1 MKKLLLAFCIAIIS
15 VSAVLA
21 QTNTENKDKSQ
32 SVKPEEQKKKK
43 PKPKKQDV
51 IIFNFNWNG
60 MLNSPDSMSVSP
72 FSRGFDFALMW
83 DFPLGRSPF
92 SIAAGLGTSFENI
105 FLNSFLR
112 YKAGGDSIYFA
123 PIKPII
129 NVDNPTTQ
137 RDWNRY
143 KIATA
148 ILELP
153 IEFRY
158 RMKPHKRN
166 TFKIAAGFKL
176 GYVIS
181 NWDKYVG
188 PDYRP
193 GMDLNRNIKILEYE
207 LIGINRLRYSAFFR
221 IGYSRFHLT
230 GKYDFAPFFEPN
242 KGVKEGHIVTLGLS
256 FTPF

>member
-1 MKKLLLAFCIAIIS
+1 MKKLLLAIYLVIIPIL
-15 VSAVLA
+15 AFQA
-21 QTNTENKDKSQ
+21 QTTGDKEKGNTSSPVD
-32 SVKPEEQKKKK
+32 PKKKK

-51 IIFNFNWNG
+51 IILNFNWNG

-83 DFPLGRSPF
+83 DIPLGRSPF
-92 SIAAGLGTSFENI
+92 SFAAGLGVSTENI
-105 FLNSFLR
+105 FMNAFLR
-112 YKAGGDSIYFA
+112 DSAGGNSLYFQ

-129 NVDNPTTQ
+129 NVDNPSTQ
-137 RDWNRY
+137 REWTKY
-143 KIATA
+143 KIATTL
-148 ILELP
+148 LELP

-166 TFKIAAGFKL
+166 TFKLAAGFKL
-176 GYVIS
+176 GYVVS

-193 GMDLNRNIKILEYE
+193 GKDLNTTVKIKEYE
-207 LIGINRLRYSAFFR
+207 LVGVSRLRYSAFFR

-242 KGVKEGHIVTLGLS
+242 KGIKTGHIVTLGLS

>member
-1 MKKLLLAFCIAIIS
+1 MKKLLLAICIGILPIS
-15 VSAVLA
+15 VVMA
-21 QTNTENKDKSQ
+21 QTTGGNDKGNTTSPVD
-32 SVKPEEQKKKK
+32 PKKKK

-51 IIFNFNWNG
+51 IVLNFNWNG

-72 FSRGFDFALMW
+72 FSRGFDVALMW
-83 DFPLGRSPF
+83 DIPLGRSPF
-92 SIAAGLGTSFENI
+92 SFAAGLGLSTENI
-105 FLNSFLR
+105 FMNAFLR
-112 YKAGGDSIYFA
+112 DSAGGNSLYFQQ
-123 PIKPII
+123 IKPVI
-129 NVDNPTTQ
+129 NIDNPTTP
-137 RDWNRY
+137 RDWTKY
-143 KIATA
+143 KIATT

-166 TFKIAAGFKL
+166 TFKLAAGFKL
-176 GYVIS
+176 GYVVS

-193 GMDLNRNIKILEYE
+193 GEDLNTSVKIKEYE
-207 LIGINRLRYSAFFR
+207 LVGVSRLRYSAFFR

-242 KGVKEGHIVTLGLS
+242 KGIKEGHVVTLGLS